1 MAKQGQFILV
11 QPPDSRIYP
20 WVDPE
25 LVGIIFTYHLSKKVE
40 DVCIKVGPY
49 YSWVLSHID
58 KGKQIHNRYDRFVF
72 PFYECFFTQLKLMLP
87 FTISKRAC

>member
-20 WVDPE
+20 RVDPDQ
-25 LVGIIFTYHLSKKVE
+25 VGIIFTYRLSKKVE

-49 YSWVLSHID
+49 YSWVLPILTREN
-58 KGKQIHNRYDRFVF
+58 KFVIATTGLLSLF
-72 PFYECFFTQLKLMLP
+72 MSVFLLILN
-87 FTISKRAC
+87 